1 MFGYLKPYDPYL
13 YKKDDVLYKALY
25 CGICK
30 SLGATCGQMA
40 RMSLTYDITFLS
52 AFTHNVRGEDV
63 KIEKH
68 TCVAHP
74 FKKGPVIKR
83 DGISDELAYVN
94 LILLKYKLDD
104 DVIDGKKRSF
114 KGLLF
119 KRQYNKAKQKY
130 SEIDRIVKEG
140 YTRLRELEKAD
151 SGLIDAVS
159 EEFGNMLK
167 AISDEVLKEY
177 KTEYTA
183 DLFYY
188 VGKWIY
194 VLDAIDDY
202 DKDKRRGEYNPFL
215 IRYGDESAKEM
226 IEKRADDIDFMFSDI
241 FRNIR
246 ENHLKI
252 NYRFNRDLIE
262 NVLLKGIP
270 SQTKA
275 VINEKLTGK
284 KKGTLYDG

>member
-1 MFGYLKPYDPYL
+1 MFGYLKPHEPYL

-30 SLGATCGQMA
+30 SLGSTCGQMA
-40 RMSLTYDITFLS
+40 RMSLTYDIAFLS
-52 AFTHNVRGEDV
+52 AFAHNVRGEDV
-63 KIEKH
+63 TIEKR

-83 DGISDELAYVN
+83 DLLSDRLSYVN
-94 LILLKYKLDD
+94 VILLGYKLADD
-104 DVIDGKKRSF
+104 DIDGKKRTLKSALF
-114 KGLLF
+114 KGRF
-119 KRQYNKAKQKY
+119 DKAKRKFPL
-130 SEIDRIVKEG
+130 IDEIVKSG
-140 YTRLRELEKAD
+140 YERLRRLENAD

-167 AISDEVLKEY
+167 AISDAVLEEY
-177 KTEYTA
+177 KTEYTGN
-183 DLFYY
+183 LFYY

-202 DKDKRRGEYNPFL
+202 DKDKKRGEYNPFSA
-215 IRYGDESAKEM
+215 RYGEETAKEI
-226 IEKRADDIDFMFSDI
+226 IEKHTEDIDFMFSDI

-262 NVLLKGIP
+262 NVLLRGIHAAT
-270 SQTKA
+270 TK
-275 VINEKLTGK
+275 VLNSKLTDKKEKGK
-284 KKGTLYDG
+284 IL